1 MVEGYGGS
9 GIVRPV
15 KKGAASV
22 TAQKV
27 ALLRLGFERADAPY
41 GDPESDLR
49 LGRDV
54 ASDSPVDSGT
64 PMGQYLAAR
73 TTFFDRV
80 VVGALERGV
89 TQAVIVGAGY
99 DGRAFRYAKPGVTW
113 FEVDHP
119 DTQRDKRARIERLGI
134 DAEHVKFIS
143 ADFALDDVAAALQ
156 MHGFD
161 PGAPTIF
168 ICEGVAVYL
177 DRSVLVALLRAIRS
191 LAATSSRLAISLSL
205 TAQTEEA
212 AARQEWFRARV
223 AAVGEPERDRLTPE
237 EMKTVLADTGWRDD
251 TTSPRAQ
258 GAGLV
263 VLSPI

>member
-1 MVEGYGGS
+1 MKE
-9 GIVRPV
+9 
-15 KKGAASV
+15 GAASV

-27 ALLRLGFERADAPY
+27 ALLRLGFDRAPAPY
-41 GDPESDLR
+41 GDPESDLE

-64 PMGQYLAAR
+64 PMSQYLAAR
-73 TTFFDRV
+73 TMFFDRV
-80 VVGALERGV
+80 VVGTLDRGA

-99 DGRAFRYAKPGVTW
+99 DGRAFRYAKPGVSW

-134 DAEHVKFIS
+134 DAEHVRFVA
-143 ADFALDDVAAALQ
+143 ADFAHDDVAAALQ
-156 MHGFD
+156 MGGFD
-161 PGAPTIF
+161 PSASTVF

-177 DRSVLVALLRAIRS
+177 DRPVLVTLLRAIRS
-191 LAATSSRLAISLSL
+191 VAASSSRLAISLSL
-205 TAQTEEA
+205 TPETEEA
-212 AARQEWFRARV
+212 EARQEWFRARV

-237 EMKTVLADTGWRDD
+237 EMKTVLADTEWRDD

-258 GAGLV
+258 RAGLV
-263 VLSPI
+263 VLSPT